1 MQKITVDLLRLA
13 FSGAV
18 ACAVVGAA
26 DLRGLHH
33 RGQFANAEIRAP
45 PPIHVQAISVVAP
58 PICWTANHPTGA
70 PATQETRTER
80 GAILQS
86 CASVALTLRRHSE
99 PEREPQRLLALA
111 P

>member
-1 MQKITVDLLRLA
+1 MQKISVDLLRLA

-45 PPIHVQAISVVAP
+45 PPIHVKAISVAAP
-58 PICWTANHPTGA
+58 STCWATSEPIGA
-70 PATQETRTER
+70 PVTQETQTGRT
-80 GAILQS
+80 AILQS
-86 CASVALTLRRHSE
+86 CASVAPTLRRHSE
-99 PEREPQRLLALA
+99 PQSQLALA